1 MFDVI
6 VIGGGNAGL
15 EASTASARL
24 GKKTA
29 LITFDRENIGELSC
43 NPSIGG
49 VAKGTIVKEIDAL
62 DGVMGVLA
70 DKAGIQFR
78 ILNAS
83 KGPAVHSPRTQI
95 DRKLYKKYA
104 LELIENYKNLDLIIG
119 EVVDLIIDNTLASSP
134 LDGNAIITSSPLG
147 AQTTLTPPPLGNN
160 TILTPPPL
168 GGRLG
173 GGQSSQLT
181 SNSPQNNIKFKKY
194 YSQETLNKAKEL
206 RKNTTD
212 TEKILWH
219 FLQENQM
226 CGYRFRRQQPIGKYI
241 VDFVCLDK
249 K

>member
-1 MFDVI
+1 MQYDVI

-119 EVVDLIIDNTLASSP
+119 EVVDLIIDNTLTTSP
-134 LDGNAIITSSPLG
+134 LESN
-147 AQTTLTPPPLGNN
+147 TT
-160 TILTPPPL
+160 ITPPPL

-173 GGQSSQLT
+173 GGQKEFR
-181 SNSPQNNIKFKKY
+181 IK
-194 YSQETLNKAKEL
+194 N
-206 RKNTTD
+206 
-212 TEKILWH
+212 
-219 FLQENQM
+219 
-226 CGYRFRRQQPIGKYI
+226 
-241 VDFVCLDK
+241 
-249 K
+249 